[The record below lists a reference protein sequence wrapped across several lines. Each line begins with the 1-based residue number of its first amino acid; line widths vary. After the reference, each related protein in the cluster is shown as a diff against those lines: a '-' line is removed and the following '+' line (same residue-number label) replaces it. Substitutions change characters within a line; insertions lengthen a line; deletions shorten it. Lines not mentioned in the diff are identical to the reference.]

1 MILDK
6 NNIFS
11 TAQSV
16 TSTTSAT
23 DVLDLGEG
31 DPGPAEG
38 ISLFVNVQ
46 EPYTGSGTM
55 VVELKTSPALT
66 STGTLQ
72 GGGTTIATYPLES
85 QALIQG
91 GKVLAARLPQGLS
104 RYCAL
109 NYQVAGSLSTGTI
122 TAGLVMDV

>member
-11 TAQSV
+11 NAQSV
-16 TSTTSAT
+16 TATTTAT
-23 DVLDLGEG
+23 DTLDLGEG
-31 DPGPAEG
+31 DLGPAEG

-55 VVELKTSPALT
+55 TVELKTASTLT

-72 GGGTTIATYPLES
+72 GGGTTIATYPLEN

-104 RYCAL
+104 RYCAI
-109 NYQVAGSLSTGTI
+109 NYQVVGALSTGTI